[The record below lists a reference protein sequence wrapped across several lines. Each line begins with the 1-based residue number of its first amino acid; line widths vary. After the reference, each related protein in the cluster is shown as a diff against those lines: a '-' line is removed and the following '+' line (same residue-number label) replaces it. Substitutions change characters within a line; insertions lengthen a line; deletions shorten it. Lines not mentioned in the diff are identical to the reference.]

1 MKNLFTLV
9 MLLIGGMLMAQN
21 NEITS
26 NNTNN
31 LKPEISWVKTKHDF
45 GKIPQGKPVT
55 ITYEFTNSGTGP
67 LIIAS
72 VNPSCGCTTND
83 FTKSSIAPGK
93 KGFITLTY
101 NAVAVGNFTKSAT
114 INTNADPGQIILYF
128 NGEVVAETATN

>member
-1 MKNLFTLV
+1 MKNIITL
-9 MLLIGGMLMAQN
+9 LLVLISGMLSAQ
-21 NEITS
+21 
-26 NNTNN
+26 NTNN
-31 LKPEISWVKTKHDF
+31 SIVTEKKVQSAIKWEKTKHDF

-55 ITYEFTNSGTGP
+55 VTYEFSNSGNGP

-72 VNPSCGCTTND
+72 VSPSCGCTTND

-101 NAVAVGNFTKSAT
+101 NAAAVGNFTKSAT

-128 NGEVVAETATN
+128 NGEVVAETASN

>member
-1 MKNLFTLV
+1 MKNLFTFM
-9 MLLIGGMLMAQN
+9 MLLIGGMLMAQSN
-21 NEITS
+21 QITFAKTE
-26 NNTNN
+26 NAKAIITW
-31 LKPEISWVKTKHDF
+31 EKTKHDF

-101 NAVAVGNFTKSAT
+101 NAAAIGNFTKSAT
-114 INTNADPGQIILYF
+114 VNTNADPGQIILYF
-128 NGEVVAETATN
+128 NGEVMAETASN

>member
-1 MKNLFTLV
+1 MKNIFTMM
-9 MLLIGGMLMAQN
+9 MLMISGMLSAQN
-21 NEITS
+21 TTS
-26 NNTNN
+26 VIAFEN
-31 LKPEISWVKTKHDF
+31 KAKAVISWEKTKHEF

-55 ITYEFTNSGTGP
+55 VTYEFSNSGNGP

-72 VNPSCGCTTND
+72 VSPSCGCTTND

-101 NAVAVGNFTKSAT
+101 NAATVGNFTKSAT

-128 NGEVVAETATN
+128 NGEVVAETASN